1 MRYVQIDFYYHCGDP
16 HNWLAGS
23 ESSIQC
29 VEANEDVEKAMDSLG
44 IEWRHAYTFPDG
56 SLYKYAR
63 TEMSDAELQLKLD
76 AVLSGKNIRVNGI
89 YVYADPEDVNP
100 HKFNERGPVRSLKEL
115 FE

>member
-1 MRYVQIDFYYHCGDP
+1 MRYVQIDFYYHCSDP
-16 HNWLAGS
+16 HSWLAGS

-29 VEANEDVEKAMDSLG
+29 VEANESVERAMDDLG

-76 AVLSGKNIRVNGI
+76 AALLEKEIRVNGI
-89 YVYADPEDVNP
+89 YTYADPESVDP
-100 HKFNERGPVRSLKEL
+100 HKLNKSSLKEL